1 MTISTHITR
10 LTKAIALGLALMAL
24 AVPAAQ
30 AGDRRP
36 RDTSADPATVLPQNF
51 RGDDYF
57 REAPAAETILPQ
69 NFRGDDYFRD
79 GTRDMAYEQVPVD
92 GWYHGLVASAS
103 PETILPADFRGD
115 DYFRDGN
122 EQQVPV
128 DGWNH
133 GLVAAASPETILP
146 ADFRGD
152 DWYRDAKDTQVA
164 APLTV
169 LPAYFLG
176 DDHFRDAI
184 RNAAP
189 QSSSDGFGWRDFGI
203 GASSMLGALALLGA
217 LSSIAL
223 TARRGSRR
231 LGRI

>member
-10 LTKAIALGLALMAL
+10 PAKAIALALALAAL

-51 RGDDYF
+51 RGDDHYRDASVAAPLTVLPANF
-57 REAPAAETILPQ
+57 RGDDHFRDTPAAETILPQ
-69 NFRGDDYFRD
+69 NFRGDDWYRD
-79 GTRDMAYEQVPVD
+79 GTSDVAYEQVPVD
-92 GWYHGLVASAS
+92 GWY
-103 PETILPADFRGD
+103 
-115 DYFRDGN
+115 
-122 EQQVPV
+122 
-128 DGWNH
+128 H

-152 DWYRDAKDTQVA
+152 DWYRDAKDTQVV
-164 APLTV
+164 APQTV
-169 LPAYFLG
+169 LPANFLG

-189 QSSSDGFGWRDFGI
+189 QSSTDGFGWRDFGI

-231 LGRI
+231 LRRI